1 MVEEGGVG
9 IYVYQSLADQAVR
22 TDSHIGTVV
31 DLHATSVGKAYLA
44 HLPTTDSTRCLTAW
58 RSTIRR
64 PRRFTD
70 AEALRT
76 ELDEIAERGRSAFR
90 DRPPG

>member
-31 DLHATSVGKAYLA
+31 DLHATSVGKAYPRA
-44 HLPTTDSTRCLTAW
+44 PF
-58 RSTIRR
+58 RR
-64 PRRFTD
+64 PTRR
-70 AEALRT
+70 AA
-76 ELDEIAERGRSAFR
+76 
-90 DRPPG
+90 